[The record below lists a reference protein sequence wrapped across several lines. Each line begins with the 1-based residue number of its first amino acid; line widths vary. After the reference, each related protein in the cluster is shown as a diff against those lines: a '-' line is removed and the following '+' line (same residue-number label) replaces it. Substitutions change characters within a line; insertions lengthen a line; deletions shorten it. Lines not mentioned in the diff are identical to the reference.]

1 VSKAECALD
10 RIFRAESRAVLA
22 TLIRLLGDFD
32 LAEDALQ
39 DAFTAALETWSKDGV
54 PTSPGAWLTTTARRK
69 AIDRIRHL
77 KIVEAKRSELAL
89 SLRLD
94 QEIHGPQDEFEVSPI
109 PDDQLRL
116 IFTCCHPALSREAQ
130 VALTLRTL
138 GGLSVGEIARAFFV
152 TEATIAQRIA
162 RAKQKIVRARIPYEI
177 PDRATLAPRLNS
189 VLSVLYLMFNEGYL
203 ATSHEQLVRG
213 DLVAD
218 ALRLARG
225 LSALLPDEP
234 EPMGLLA
241 LMLLH
246 DSRREARVS
255 DAGDLVLLEDQDR
268 TKWKRSQ
275 IEEGIR
281 LVEQALRMRR
291 PGPYQIQGAI
301 AAVHAEAPT
310 AADTDWRQIAILYEQ
325 LLHYERTPVIELNRA
340 VAVSFATSPSDALSL
355 LEDIE
360 RTGALDQYAPFH
372 LARADMFRRLGR
384 TDQAWE
390 CYRRA
395 LPVAQN
401 ELVRQFIERRMQHA
415 PKIVPPSPLF
425 VNDEKVRNDTA
436 QEKESS

>member
-1 VSKAECALD
+1 MSQAGNTVE
-10 RIFRAESRAVLA
+10 RVFREESRAVLA
-22 TLIRLLGDFD
+22 TLIRILGDFD

-39 DAFTAALETWSKDGV
+39 DAFTAALERWTKDGV
-54 PTSPGAWLTTTARRK
+54 PASPGAWLTTTARRK

-77 KIVEAKRSELAL
+77 KIVQAKRSELAL
-89 SLRLD
+89 SLRLA
-94 QEIHGPQDEFEVSPI
+94 QEILSPQHEFEVSPI

-138 GGLSVGEIARAFFV
+138 GGLSIAEIARAFLV

-162 RAKQKIVRARIPYEI
+162 RAKQKIAHARIPYEI
-177 PDRATLAPRLNS
+177 PDRTTLTPRLNA

-203 ATSHEQLVRG
+203 ATSDGQLVRG
-213 DLVAD
+213 DLVDD

-234 EPMGLLA
+234 EPIGLLA

-255 DAGDLVLLEDQDR
+255 AAGDLVLLENQDR
-268 TKWKRSQ
+268 SKWKRPQ

-281 LVEQALRMRR
+281 LIEQALHMRR

-301 AAVHAEAPT
+301 AAVHAQAPT
-310 AADTDWRQIAILYEQ
+310 AADTDWRQIAVLYEQ
-325 LLHYERTPVIELNRA
+325 LLRYERTPVIELNRA
-340 VAVSFATSPSDALSL
+340 VAVSFAASPVEALSL

-360 RTGALDQYAPFH
+360 RTGGLDQYAPFH
-372 LARADMFRRLGR
+372 LARADILRRLGR
-384 TDQAWE
+384 TDEAFE
-390 CYRRA
+390 CYRHA
-395 LPVAQN
+395 LPLAQN
-401 ELVRQFIERRMQHA
+401 ELVRQFIERRLA
-415 PKIVPPSPLF
+415 V
-425 VNDEKVRNDTA
+425 
-436 QEKESS
+436 

>member
-1 VSKAECALD
+1 MSQAENTLD
-10 RIFRAESRAVLA
+10 RVFRAESRAVLA
-22 TLIRLLGDFD
+22 TLIRILGDFD

-39 DAFTAALETWSKDGV
+39 DAFTAALETWSKNGV
-54 PTSPGAWLTTTARRK
+54 PASPGAWLTTTARRK
-69 AIDRIRHL
+69 AIDRLRHL

-89 SLRLD
+89 SLRLN
-94 QEIHGPQDEFEVSPI
+94 QEVHGAQDEFEVSPI

-116 IFTCCHPALSREAQ
+116 IFTCCHPALAREAQ
-130 VALTLRTL
+130 VALTLHTL
-138 GGLSVGEIARAFFV
+138 GGLSIAEIARAFLV
-152 TEATIAQRIA
+152 SEATIAQRLA

-177 PDRATLAPRLNS
+177 PDRATLAPRLNA

-203 ATSHEQLVRG
+203 ATSHGHLIRG

-218 ALRLARG
+218 ALWLARG

-268 TKWKRSQ
+268 TKWKHPQ

-281 LVEQALRMRR
+281 LIEQALRMLR

-301 AAVHAEAPT
+301 AAVHAEAAT
-310 AADTDWRQIAILYEQ
+310 AEDTDWRQIAILYEQ
-325 LLHYERTPVIELNRA
+325 LLHYERSPVIELNRA
-340 VAVSFATSPSDALSL
+340 VAVSFAASPIEGLSL
-355 LEDIE
+355 LEEME

-372 LARADMFRRLGR
+372 LARADMFRRLDR
-384 TDQAWE
+384 TERAWD

-401 ELVRQFIERRMQHA
+401 ELVRHFIEQRMQQTSTIAH
-415 PKIVPPSPLF
+415 PSRL
-425 VNDEKVRNDTA
+425 R
-436 QEKESS
+436 